1 MGTGKTTVLFITAA
15 ALLFSACGR
24 AGVNAPAAF
33 TASKESEPAAPQPA
47 PSTAAAS
54 RATGT
59 SGPMAGGSP
68 ADESGFYAADVSAAL
83 PQTRMV
89 IKAASIALLVKDI
102 DSAFNRAVQLA
113 EAGGGYALSS
123 TEYYE
128 GGERAD
134 LTLKIPTDGFLPLIE
149 ALEALGTEQNK
160 SISGQDVTEEY
171 YDLGARLENENAVRD
186 RLFQLLSK
194 AAKVADAIAVEQE
207 LERVGNT
214 INSIQGR
221 MKYLRNMA
229 DMSTINLS
237 LSTEAR
243 PAVEGFINWS
253 LVGHGFVV
261 AARVLVQV
269 LIYLLYALVVL
280 IPLAAIA
287 GGVTWVVIRVV
298 RLGRP
303 RKRSAPQ
310 NREG

>member
-134 LTLKIPTDGFLPLIE
+134 LTLKIR
-149 ALEALGTEQNK
+149 TEQNK